1 MNWNHA
7 LTMLLLATSIAMGAT
22 VCQAV
27 ELHVTAPEEVHS
39 DADSLTFQLTAEG
52 YDVDRVTRVV
62 WNLSY
67 YKFYERNTDPYDYM
81 EPVTLS
87 TLSDLVV
94 ARDGAGMTIAE
105 MERLCREHGT
115 LAYGESGE
123 DVLVL
128 QFSIKV
134 EAFAGDE
141 KIGETPSF
149 DASFDFIATPG
160 LSLTVSGPEEIT
172 RDMEE
177 ATFAL
182 KISEEDQ
189 VEEVGWFFEYHTDV
203 EWAQE
208 MFGGWLSVPSQG
220 IFGIVKPVPCE
231 SLKLRE
237 EGEPLNLTYLRE
249 LAQAHAPEETGSLR
263 MRVYVKAYLPNRS
276 PLAESNPHEFRVL
289 TGERNITLDLYP
301 TRANKTRV
309 RIQGTGTDPV
319 NIALQHALPPHLN
332 ATFDRVVQARPDG
345 SYPKLEIVFELDPS
359 RSPGLQLPGSE
370 DITFVTSSGQTER
383 RFTVKL
389 QLLKAQW
396 LILVYFVW
404 DTEPPLQD
412 KLEGNLKEI
421 CDVSRRLDDPR
432 VGIMILTDMEKALTL
447 DPALHGVP
455 SLPPDNAQL
464 YRIVEGKLIQTGR
477 DWGSVRMNNGA
488 TLARFISE
496 SVSRVPSIHKQLAMS
511 GHGHG
516 VVGLL
521 PDSSANKSRM
531 PIRDLDRALANHFFD
546 VISFEACLMAQLEVL
561 NEIREH
567 ATYFIAS
574 ERTIPSG
581 LRSGLITKT
590 ITAGGLA
597 WRESLEVLFSR
608 PEISPRDYAVSI
620 VQAYEDKY
628 SEGGAFRTSATL
640 SAVEAANLPPLVASV
655 DSLARAI
662 VERYGAHSALFN
674 STMIDVV
681 KRTWEA
687 NHVHY
692 TDIRDLAQN
701 IVDDP
706 DQILRGLVAPAK
718 AVVSAFDRAVIANT
732 EIIIKHPR
740 MALFLDHVGLDEGV
754 DYVTRIDSGY
764 SGITIFLWREGIA
777 GKPGGLYRSYLAWF
791 KTTEYR
797 TKAWRDFVEQFARSH
812 PTSATTV
819 SLHHPLHELYLHLY
833 DKEGHHVGVNHD
845 AAHGLNGLEMEIPGS
860 LYYDF
865 QNGTEIIILP
875 SDISEFTVVVDG
887 RSMEEEVEDYTLSY
901 ELVLDNQIICQ
912 KDSSGTI
919 TEGSNHS
926 VPISIEGS
934 EITLG
939 EVTEEIGTEGT
950 GGEEEGEDGVDV
962 DEEEGQ
968 EASDALPEWFTDNFP
983 FLMPI
988 LDPILDPILPY
999 VPDSLIPVLP
1009 LIIIAVPILLV
1020 VGLASR
1026 ALRGGQDGAEE

>member
-7 LTMLLLATSIAMGAT
+7 LTMLLLATSIATGAT

-39 DADSLTFQLTAEG
+39 DADSFTLQLTAEG
-52 YDVDRVTRVV
+52 YDVDSVTRVV

-87 TLSDLVV
+87 AVSDLVV
-94 ARDGAGMTIAE
+94 TRDGARVTIAE

-115 LAYGESGE
+115 LGYGDSGE
-123 DVLVL
+123 EVLVL

-141 KIGETPSF
+141 KIGENPSF

-160 LSLTVSGPEEIT
+160 LSLTVSGPDEIT
-172 RDMEE
+172 RNQEE
-177 ATFAL
+177 ATFTL
-182 KISEEDQ
+182 KASEEDQ
-189 VEEVGWFFEYHTDV
+189 IEEVGWFFEYHSDV

-208 MFGGWLSVPSQG
+208 MFGGWLSVPSLD
-220 IFGIVKPVPCE
+220 IFGIVKPFPCE
-231 SLKLRE
+231 SLRLMDG
-237 EGEPLNLTYLRE
+237 GEPLNLTYLRE
-249 LAQAHAPEETGSLR
+249 LAETHAPEDAGYLR

-276 PLAESNPHEFRVL
+276 PLAESNAHEFRVL
-289 TGERNITLDLYP
+289 TGQRNITLDLYP
-301 TRANKTRV
+301 TKANKTSV
-309 RIQGTGTDPV
+309 RIQGTGTDPI
-319 NIALQHALPPHLN
+319 NIAIQDALPPHLN
-332 ATFDRVVQARPDG
+332 VTFDRVVQARPDR
-345 SYPKLEIVFELDPS
+345 SYPRLEIVFELDPS
-359 RSPGLQLPGSE
+359 RSPALQLPDTE
-370 DITFVTSSGQTER
+370 EVTFITSSGETER

-389 QLLKAQW
+389 HLLRAKW
-396 LILVYFVW
+396 LVLVYVVW
-404 DTEPPLQD
+404 DTDPPIQRVLA
-412 KLEGNLKEI
+412 GNLKAI
-421 CDVSRRLDDPR
+421 CEVSRRLDDPR
-432 VGIMILTDMEKALTL
+432 VGIMILTDMEKPLTL

-455 SLPPDNAQL
+455 GLPSDNAQL

-477 DWGSVRMNNGA
+477 DWGSVRMNDGA
-488 TLARFISE
+488 TLARFINNSTKRIP
-496 SVSRVPSIHKQLAMS
+496 SVRKRLVLS

-516 VVGLL
+516 MVGLL
-521 PDSSANKSRM
+521 PDTSGNKTRM
-531 PIRDLDRALANHFFD
+531 PIRDLDRALANHLFD
-546 VISFEACLMAQLEVL
+546 VISFESCVMAQLEVL

-567 ATYFIAS
+567 AVYFTAS
-574 ERTIPSG
+574 ERTMPAG
-581 LRSGLITKT
+581 RKPGLI
-590 ITAGGLA
+590 IPAESGGLA
-597 WRESLEVLFSR
+597 WRDSLEILLSR
-608 PEISPRDYAVSI
+608 PEISPREYSVSI
-620 VQAYEDKY
+620 VQAYEKKY

-701 IVDDP
+701 IANDP
-706 DQILRGLVAPAK
+706 NSILRGLVAPAK

-732 EIIIKHPR
+732 EIILKQPEMAR
-740 MALFLDHVGLDEGV
+740 MLDDIGLGGGV
-754 DYVTRIDSGY
+754 DYLTRIDSGY
-764 SGITIFLWREGIA
+764 SGITIFLWREGIV

-833 DKEGHHVGVNHD
+833 DKEGHHVGVNPD
-845 AAHGLNGLEMEIPGS
+845 AARGLNGLEMEIPGS

-875 SDISEFTVVVDG
+875 AEITEFTVVVDG

-901 ELVLDNQIICQ
+901 ELVLNNQVTCQ
-912 KDSSGTI
+912 QDSSGTI

-926 VPISIEGS
+926 VPISVQGS
-934 EITLG
+934 EITVG
-939 EVTEEIGTEGT
+939 KVTEEVGTEGA
-950 GGEEEGEDGVDV
+950 GGEGDGDDGADV
-962 DEEEGQ
+962 DEEEGL
-968 EASDALPEWFTDNFP
+968 EASDALPEWFTGNFP

-1009 LIIIAVPILLV
+1009 LIILAAPVLLI
-1020 VGLASR
+1020 VGVASR
-1026 ALRGGQDGAEE
+1026 ALKGRGDEAEE